1 MHSFEVKVFMDS
13 KIKVIEKLI
22 EVGKEFTTRNF
33 CFPNDYDSNEFGG
46 ADTAEWLEW
55 KTRAKNIIDTSMA
68 DNSAAVRLANKA
80 SYIKTSGNLLIKFE
94 EVKSTFIT
102 ALENTKNA
110 LTEDVYGELQLKES
124 ENSSPILSN
133 KVFIVHGHDSQLK
146 NDVERFIHEIGLEPV
161 VLHRQADKGNTVIEK
176 FEENS
181 DVGYAFILL
190 TPDEVSMTTD
200 QLHVDEQDRNI
211 EYRAR
216 PNVIF
221 EFGYFVG
228 KLGRSKACCLHKGD
242 VVIPSDL
249 AGLVY
254 KKVDDSI
261 DAQAYAIIKELKSA
275 GYDIRV

>member
-1 MHSFEVKVFMDS
+1 MDS
-13 KIKVIEKLI
+13 KIKLIEKLI
-22 EVGKEFTTRNF
+22 EVGNEFSTQNF
-33 CFPNDYDSNEFGG
+33 CFPNDYDSQQFGG
-46 ADTAEWLEW
+46 PDTAEWLEW
-55 KTRAKNIIDTSMA
+55 KTRAQNIVDASMA
-68 DNSAAVRLANKA
+68 DNSAAVKLANKA
-80 SYIKTSGNLLIKFE
+80 IHIHTSGNELIKFE
-94 EVKSTFIT
+94 EVKSTLIT

-110 LTEDVYGELQLKES
+110 LTEDAYGELMQKES

-176 FEENS
+176 FEEYS

-190 TPDEVSMTTD
+190 TPDEISMTKD
-200 QLHVDEQDRNI
+200 QLKVEEGDRII
-211 EYRAR
+211 EHRTR

-228 KLGRSKACCLHKGD
+228 KLGRSKVCCLHKGD

>member
-1 MHSFEVKVFMDS
+1 MDS

-22 EVGKEFTTRNF
+22 EVGKEFTTHNF
-33 CFPNDYDSNEFGG
+33 CLTCRSDSNEYGG
-46 ADTAEWLEW
+46 ADTADWLEW
-55 KTRAKNIIDTSMA
+55 KIRVKNIIETSMA
-68 DNSAAVRLANKA
+68 ENSAAVSLVHRA
-80 SYIKTSGNLLIKFE
+80 SFTKTQGYPLKNFDE
-94 EVKSTFIT
+94 AKSKFIT
-102 ALENTKNA
+102 ALENTKSA
-110 LTEDVYGELQLKES
+110 LTEDVYGELVHKES
-124 ENSSPILSN
+124 ENSSPALSN
-133 KVFIVHGHDSQLK
+133 KVFIVHGHDTQLK
-146 NDVERFIHEIGLEPV
+146 NDVERFIHEIGLEPI

-190 TPDEVSMTTD
+190 TPDEVLMTTE
-200 QLHVDEQDRNI
+200 QLKLNEQDRSF

-228 KLGRSKACCLHKGD
+228 KLGRSKVCCLHKGE
-242 VVIPSDL
+242 VIIPSDL

-254 KKVDDSI
+254 KKVDESI